1 MAKTLIFLG
10 APGAGKGT
18 QAQRLVNEL
27 GYVQISTGDILR
39 ENVKN
44 KTELGKKAKSYMEAG
59 ELVPD
64 ELIISMIEEKLKE
77 LKDKDVI
84 LDGFPRTI
92 KQAEALDNLL
102 KSLGRNL
109 DWVILFDVDE
119 NLVIERITG
128 RRIDRKTG
136 KVYHIKYNPPPP
148 DADVY
153 QREDDKEDVIRK
165 RLKVYN
171 SQTAPLIDYYTK
183 SGKLVKIDASK
194 LPDEIFK
201 DLLSVLISKP
211 N

>member
-44 KTELGKKAKSYMEAG
+44 ETELGKKAKSYMEAG

-194 LPDEIFK
+194 LPDEVFK